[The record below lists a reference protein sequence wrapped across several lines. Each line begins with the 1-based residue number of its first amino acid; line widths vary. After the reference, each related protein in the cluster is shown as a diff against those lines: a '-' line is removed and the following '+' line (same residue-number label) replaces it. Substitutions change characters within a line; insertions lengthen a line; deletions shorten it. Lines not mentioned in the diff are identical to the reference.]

1 MLETGSSQGI
11 LNKLNPISTAGA
23 ADVITIPTSPTPN
36 FDTTQ
41 QVDTILSVAGDP
53 NDWSFWYDT
62 VGEFGG
68 SVLRMAAEVPDLLG
82 NVIEWGDRRITIGNM
97 FEADDDDTDL
107 ASRGAKALN
116 NFADWVASGADQTW
130 VGEGSAYVPMDFDR
144 ALEAAA
150 GKSGES
156 GMERA
161 WPMLK
166 FVRDTFPQAAAYLGA
181 AFLLGGVPLGA
192 SEFNRTLEDRMS
204 NKGEGLGAADAS
216 PEDIGMASVAAFLN
230 VFLERF
236 PWMVNLSNAA
246 KNKQFGFRRF
256 IALEEVTEFGQGAA
270 EEFLTT
276 VDTIKGVDFNNVLK
290 QGLAEMIGALGV
302 VVPSAGFAKSRHGK
316 IHEQYV
322 AKQARQEEIAQGR
335 IDAENQLSDEIKA
348 LELQII
354 DGKKKSQ
361 IPEKHDYIKSRR
373 AKIRQK
379 KAAIKAL
386 RKARKDEV
394 EARLSEAAAL
404 FEPVEAEAEAV
415 TEEAPSIAMPEPGPA
430 TETKEDR
437 RKIKEAWRQQQRDA
451 YERGDRIPIVTEP
464 VADTAEAARLGAQAY
479 TTDVGLAVGAPAD
492 TTRLAE
498 IEAARAAA
506 IEEGRRALP
515 RRDITQEEIDSAVQ
529 VDLTQSDLEAQRN
542 RVSDAI
548 IDEVVM
554 EPEGPSMEVLPG
566 ESIAQARERIYGD
579 LSKRPDFYID
589 ENGIPTIVIR
599 GMPTPVEE
607 VIPDEDVIQTG
618 PAAGPAQIA
627 RAIETQN
634 EAITQQAMD
643 TGAAAKLAEVRDIS
657 NRAQAN
663 QMAAR
668 NRAWNVRRRQRTAER
683 EREVEVAR
691 QTQLADENA
700 RAILFRIANED
711 AEANITI
718 DEFGQK
724 YETIRDQV
732 GEDYARI
739 YYEELARLAGVYG
752 NVHTQEEI
760 AARGQ
765 RVVEEKGPAISGI
778 GINAET
784 GQIEEVAGPV
794 AGEINDAVAEDLGLV
809 LFDDAGSYI
818 IKEEAD
824 PMVEG
829 DLPRVYVL
837 VKVTGPSGK
846 VIEIPFYIST
856 GAGGKVET
864 TVGKWYPVIGIGK
877 QGWINKGSGAELAD
891 YYGIPE
897 LREAA
902 ENLDATIGDV
912 RDAVEITEPLE
923 FSKGKQQLNA
933 QLVGIGATIVP
944 DAWPYIK
951 ITEKEGRKPRISEG
965 TEGDQQVGQV
975 VANNISL
982 LRTFLGGERADVT
995 EQVAELTEATTVAVP
1010 EVEVEEAIR
1019 PEVPPLREQLA
1030 AEEVADE
1037 EGAIAEEEITQ
1048 EEIDAGTFTP
1058 IDVAIAEARDGAFA
1072 DMEVLVERGI
1082 SPANRKRFFNAAEKE
1097 IRLRNGDEAADA
1109 YKETATFLQERTIAR
1124 ETQAEILEPPTTRE
1138 PEPRPIVA
1146 GEGDRSITERVI
1158 DTIIPPA
1165 EAKGTVVTKPVSP
1178 ASEEKI
1184 IDEEEAAPKAKP
1196 VITGETTPPA
1206 PPTPEDDQVVEA
1218 APKSTRWRTSDDG
1231 NSRTTTLQGKPA
1243 EVFKSPA
1250 DDAYRAV
1257 YDGEVLDKLYKTL
1270 EEAKN
1275 ALVLDYGIE
1284 PQIQY
1289 VKNQQ
1294 AAAKQQAAEKRDL
1307 KKTRAKAR
1315 EPGPLPFIERTVNEQ
1330 GVPVQIIEEAEEF
1343 TLVID
1348 GNPHETYATRR
1359 RAVNAATKIALGDLS
1374 ASLRK
1379 QIRALT
1385 AGKRKLVRGA
1395 AAPLRETARG
1405 LRETARVAGRIQ
1417 ATEARE
1423 IAGTRTE
1430 KARLAPQQFINHWPG
1445 KNYKQYIGPVPKSD
1459 TATARPNVSRRRV
1472 GGRWEVV
1479 VNYPGARR
1487 LKFNEDFTMFSLKNG
1502 EGAQNIVDSIKT
1514 NAQLFK
1520 DSLVAAYQAGD
1531 LRRRQSPVDASRNE
1545 VVSGEMNDSFFERW
1559 VGVLEEADSP
1569 QAAEVSQAWTDKE
1582 VATTEEVA
1590 TEDTFE
1596 ADQAAQKEDVLLQA
1610 EQAKADTAEIR
1621 AKERADEEARRTRVT
1636 TGKGKKKV
1644 ESKYTL
1650 YDKSPKFI
1658 YHVTPTDIVD
1668 KLKREGISP
1677 SKERGETE
1685 YTPGVTDFVH
1695 VAGNLTD
1702 ARVFAD
1708 YLQSGIGKFGAVWEP
1723 GEVGVVS
1730 IIKITNDGSPLYLDP
1745 NRGESRKDMKWLI
1758 RKESISPD
1766 DIVST
1771 EKYNPNVP
1779 PLQVATDK
1787 NGVAIFE
1794 GGLDKLTPIAGT
1806 HVSSNIES
1814 LRDGFEIRYFKNA
1827 PVGVSVA
1834 RIKSE
1839 EMSSPTLAE
1848 PGGTPGVVS
1857 VIVSGRGMDYTDPA
1871 DRKIIDRLQ
1880 AESRK
1885 KSAAAIARGAVP
1897 GTPETMIS
1905 AIPALLER
1913 GIDWVNGWNGIGAD
1927 SELHVI
1933 NPSMIEIVGRGE
1945 LSDKNRKH
1953 ILEGNIERMLSR
1965 GEEVPDDYGKTEA
1978 PRTGIRIPKGFK
1990 KKYAHLDPDVFYN
2003 LASEAAKRGIVD
2015 PLEFD
2020 NFITSNLRIIETEAE
2035 QRAKEQV
2042 VTDADLAFELT
2053 DWAGADEIAAFNAQA
2068 VKDAQAKKAKKK
2080 ADKVNPLAILL
2091 ETPETLLTN
2100 LKKTSLYKVGD
2111 LQDLA
2116 ENIKEITPTFI
2127 VAKKRSALVESIMDW
2142 HALQNLQEKA
2152 TAEEIGAAI
2161 EKLQDNITKDNFIE
2175 DDINGD
2181 IKTIRAS
2188 GRADIVMPFA
2198 NPEQVINMFVKELN
2212 GIFGVRAVN
2221 KMRADSFITFLP
2233 NSVAP
2238 YAVKA
2243 YGVTIPKDTAAFVV
2257 GGVDSE
2263 GPIAQVSFM
2272 HENIAKHFGQES
2284 VRGIIMHELGVHYG
2298 KRMLEGP
2305 EWSNVLSTVKK
2316 LWYDGDRDIRAATWV
2331 AMLNNYPEYMGMLGG
2346 GRLKAGTLKQF
2357 NALNK
2362 VIEGKHLEDD
2372 TRPGTMITG
2381 DGVVTRDMHGDVIPP
2396 ESGGWQMPNLS
2407 LSFEQGRT
2415 FWEEVLAEYIT
2426 ANPPS
2431 RTRVK
2436 PSLWRQIQEAAR
2448 KFFVRMAELFSTTPG
2463 FKGPDITTRDL
2474 QDMVAYLVQNVP
2486 SQQKYEHSLRQTGD
2500 SKRLAD
2506 KRNQA
2511 RAKFLEG
2518 SMITTPVYHSNQ
2530 NWKYHFPIIDKME
2543 LGMHFGSVDAAL
2555 MMIARTSSERYGSI
2569 SEVPEGKIRSINEE
2583 SALYDPWIP
2592 EQLKKLTNRDLEG
2605 IAISWG
2611 DSHLVDR
2618 SMKLPR
2624 YVFGTNNVRWNPEL
2638 KEYMFKQDNGIE
2650 IPLSTLTRQ
2659 KADNIYV
2666 FEKGA
2671 QLKEFYINIK
2681 NPLILNT
2688 DINNYSDPIG
2698 WIRFANLPESPL
2710 AHLATNFRDA
2720 TQSIGP
2726 DDTVEKQMSPENFKK
2741 FQKFIDKASRHQ
2753 DDTYRDIDARV
2764 DNEQIGFTEGESLK
2778 VRLMESTAS
2787 SLRRLFQ
2794 SMGYDSL
2801 QVVNFLD
2808 ASHTIEYIVFDDSNI
2823 KSSDSLEYTP
2833 EKMSLNLIR
2842 SIDDTVKDEKA
2853 IMARGT
2859 ESTTRA
2865 LIQSAIGEGKLRS
2878 GLQSIQRA
2886 IEPLLTV
2893 PGFNL
2898 LETQRMLTK
2907 GEIWSWENT
2916 GRITFDVLNEANP
2929 KEKKVIFKY
2938 FTEQGASPDGL
2949 PDRDIEVATR
2959 RTVLG
2964 GTRKKG
2970 AFHSPT
2976 EKINIKAKVIETKE
2990 IIENMGEELVGLG
3003 LISPDQ
3009 FAALRGKYLPQ
3020 LYMSYVFGDQA
3031 RKTIGYGFK
3040 ASSLDYTRARK
3051 VYGTWMEEL
3060 IHGKIEDP
3068 AFLSSRYQ
3076 TMVGRDIGIIK
3087 LLNYISTDPGGFN
3100 WVLPNQL
3107 IEINGMKGTPMYFRH
3122 EAEGME
3128 YRADIIEESGD
3139 SARATATRA
3148 LAKKFR
3154 EASARHLP
3162 AENVDSKRYRRVP
3175 DTPRYGTM
3183 RGMWIVRE
3191 IYNDMIAPGE
3201 SFSDQNLA
3209 QSLLSDRGL
3218 GATITRV
3225 FKYTRVPMNP
3235 PTQARNLIS
3244 NTILLH
3250 TSGVALHRLPGRIV
3264 QAMNDILHDGK
3275 YSQLA
3280 RKYGIE
3286 STTFSSQEIGRIDA
3300 EFAKIKASEK
3310 SWEGMKARGKIFFD
3324 EWLDVGGRA
3333 YQKSEVLFKVAK
3345 MIDMMES
3352 KGATEGEAAIAAN
3365 KAILDYSSVSQ
3376 GLRWLR
3382 KVPFGSPFI
3391 TFNAKVMFQLAR
3403 NLQDNPVSFLPYV
3416 ALPFLLA
3423 EALLAE
3429 QDDLDD
3435 DDIEKLRGMLPEWA
3449 EDQGG
3454 MYFLPWKDAHGR
3466 WRALNIGYML
3476 PWNSHLEI
3484 AKNAWK
3490 GEFKKS
3496 WGASG
3501 MMTGPYNAFQG
3512 LVNNKDFFTGNEI
3525 YNEADSPMQ
3534 QYQDILMF
3542 ISSNMIPPFLTPRNR
3557 SGNIVTGGGPVIKLL
3572 QAYGVMDGNIDRYG
3586 LPRVTVPQAYMSMV
3600 GLNTYNF
3607 NEFAVKEKQRKKMY
3621 EVREILDRMRSLMMQ
3636 TRNPRKR
3643 EEIRAE
3649 YLKLAG
3655 KKMIEVREWVA
3666 MMQGYEKL
3674 FGDTKQMGLERK
3686 RGGYQFKASQ

>member
-36 FDTTQ
+36 FDTGQ
-41 QVDTILSVAGDP
+41 QVDTILAVAGDP
-53 NDWSFWYDT
+53 NDWDFWHDT
-62 VGEFGG
+62 LGEVGA
-68 SVLRMAAEVPDLLG
+68 SVLRMAAELPDLLG
-82 NVIEWGDRRITIGNM
+82 NTVEWTDRNITIGGM

-116 NFADWVASGADQTW
+116 NFADWVDSLADVTYI
-130 VGEGSAYVPMDFDR
+130 GEPSAYVPMDFDR
-144 ALEAAA
+144 ALEAAR
-150 GKSGES
+150 GTSGEL
-156 GMERA
+156 GLERA
-161 WPMLK
+161 VPMLK
-166 FVRDTFPQAAAYLGA
+166 FVRDTFPQAASYLGA
-181 AFLLGGVPLGA
+181 AFLLWGVPLGL
-192 SEFNRTLEDRMS
+192 SEFNRILEERMG
-204 NKGEGLGAADAS
+204 NKGEGLGAADAA
-216 PEDIGMASVAAFLN
+216 PEDIGMASVGAFLN

-236 PWMVNLSNAA
+236 PWMVNLSHAA
-246 KNKQFGFRRF
+246 RNKAFGFGRF
-256 IALEEVTEFGQGAA
+256 VALEEITEFGQGAA

-302 VVPSAGFAKSRHGK
+302 VVPSAGYAKSQHGR
-316 IHEQYV
+316 IHEQYL
-322 AKQARQEEIAQGR
+322 AKQARQEEIVQGR
-335 IDAENQLSDEIKA
+335 IDAENQLTKEIKA
-348 LELQII
+348 LELQIR

-373 AKIRQK
+373 DKIRQK

-386 RKARKDEV
+386 KRARKDEV
-394 EARLSEAAAL
+394 EARLAEAAAL
-404 FEPVEAEAEAV
+404 FEPIEAEAETVA
-415 TEEAPSIAMPEPGPA
+415 EEAPSIAMPEPGPA
-430 TETKEDR
+430 TETKDDR
-437 RKIKEAWRQQQRDA
+437 RNIREAWRQQQRDA

-548 IDEVVM
+548 ISEQEVVADV
-554 EPEGPSMEVLPG
+554 SMEVLPG
-566 ESIAQARERIYGD
+566 ESIAEAKERIYGD
-579 LSKRPDFYID
+579 LSRSPDFYID
-589 ENGIPTIVIR
+589 ENGILTTIIDGNPTAVDVNQSD
-599 GMPTPVEE
+599 MLAETQEFVLELA
-607 VIPDEDVIQTG
+607 DEGILQKG
-618 PAAGPAQIA
+618 PAAGPVEIA
-627 RAIETQN
+627 RAIETRN

-668 NRAWNVRRRQRTAER
+668 NRAWNARRRQRTAER

-718 DEFGQK
+718 DEFAQK
-724 YETIRDQV
+724 YTTIENQV

-739 YYEELARLAGVYG
+739 YYEELSRLAQVYG
-752 NVHTQEEI
+752 KVIKQEDI

-784 GQIEEVAGPV
+784 GQIE
-794 AGEINDAVAEDLGLV
+794 AVAEEEPTTEIAELERIIAEQESLINTMVGHGITT
-809 LFDDAGSYI
+809 DA
-818 IKEEAD
+818 
-824 PMVEG
+824 
-829 DLPRVYVL
+829 
-837 VKVTGPSGK
+837 
-846 VIEIPFYIST
+846 EIPQAYS
-856 GAGGKVET
+856 
-864 TVGKWYPVIGIGK
+864 
-877 QGWINKGSGAELAD
+877 
-891 YYGIPE
+891 IPE
-897 LREAA
+897 LQ
-902 ENLDATIGDV
+902 
-912 RDAVEITEPLE
+912 
-923 FSKGKQQLNA
+923 QQLEEKAANEEKLNRLKA
-933 QLVGIGATIVP
+933 EIVEEPPGAPIIP
-944 DAWPYIK
+944 EA
-951 ITEKEGRKPRISEG
+951 EARE
-965 TEGDQQVGQV
+965 
-975 VANNISL
+975 
-982 LRTFLGGERADVT
+982 LGAA
-995 EQVAELTEATTVAVP
+995 EQVAELGEATTVAVP

-1019 PEVPPLREQLA
+1019 PEVPPLREQLV
-1030 AEEVADE
+1030 AEEVS
-1037 EGAIAEEEITQ
+1037 AEEVTAEPTILERASAESPFT
-1048 EEIDAGTFTP
+1048 EEAVAQAID
-1058 IDVAIAEARDGAFA
+1058 DAEAKAFT

-1082 SPANRKRFFNAAEKE
+1082 SPANRKKFFKAAEDE
-1097 IRLRNGDEAADA
+1097 VRLRNGDEAADA
-1109 YKETATFLQERTIAR
+1109 YKATAEYANRRLVAQ
-1124 ETQAEILEPPTTRE
+1124 ETQAEILEPPTRQ
-1138 PEPRPIVA
+1138 PEPRPIVT
-1146 GEGDRSITERVI
+1146 EGFEAERTTTERII
-1158 DTIIPPA
+1158 DTIVPPA
-1165 EAKGTVVTKPVSP
+1165 EAKGTVTTAAKKDPVSDGVWSRFKEGY
-1178 ASEEKI
+1178 ASDRLKKSI
-1184 IDEEEAAPKAKP
+1184 ADKVSKKQDLSSREEAIRQANSDEINTLLIEIEAKATAAAEVADKKAKP
-1196 VITGETTPPA
+1196 VITGETTPA
-1206 PPTPEDDQVVEA
+1206 PPTPEEDKVVKG
-1218 APKSTRWRTSDDG
+1218 PPQSTRWRTSDDG
-1231 NSRTTTLQGKPA
+1231 NSRTTTLQGKTA

-1294 AAAKQQAAEKRDL
+1294 KTVRQKAAEKRDL
-1307 KKTRAKAR
+1307 NKARAAAR

-1343 TLVID
+1343 TLVIE
-1348 GNPHETYATRR
+1348 GTPYETYATRR
-1359 RAVNAATKIALGDLS
+1359 RAENAATKIALGDLS

-1385 AGKRKLVRGA
+1385 AGKRRLVRGA

-1445 KNYKQYIGPVPKSD
+1445 KGYPSYIGPVPKSD

-1479 VNYPGARR
+1479 VNYPGAKR

-1502 EGAQNIVDSIKT
+1502 EGAQNIVDSIKA

-1520 DSLVAAYQAGD
+1520 DALISAYQAGD

-1596 ADQAAQKEDVLLQA
+1596 ADQAAEKEDVLLQA

-1708 YLQSGIGKFGAVWEP
+1708 FLQSGIGKFGAVWGP

-1794 GGLDKLTPIAGT
+1794 GGLDKTIPIAGT

-1814 LRDGFEIRYFKNA
+1814 VIDGFEIRYYKDS
-1827 PVGVSVA
+1827 PVGVSIA

-1857 VIVSGRGMDYTDPA
+1857 VIVSGQGMDYTDPA

-1945 LSDKNRKH
+1945 LSDKKRKH

-2003 LASEAAKRGIVD
+2003 LASEAEKRGIVD

-2020 NFITSNLRIIETEAE
+2020 NFITSNLRIIETEAK

-2068 VKDAQAKKAKKK
+2068 VKDAQANKAKKK

-2188 GRADIVMPFA
+2188 GRAEIVMPFA

-2233 NSVAP
+2233 NRVAHM
-2238 YAVKA
+2238 AVSG
-2243 YGVTIPKDTAAFVV
+2243 YGVTIPEGTAAFVV
-2257 GGVDSE
+2257 SGVDAE

-2272 HENIAKHFGQES
+2272 HENIAKFFGQES
-2284 VRGIIMHELGVHYG
+2284 VRGLIMHELGVHYG

-2316 LWYDGDRDIRAATWV
+2316 LWYDGDSDIRAATWI
-2331 AMLNNYPEYMGMLGG
+2331 AMLNNYPEYMGLMGG

-2372 TRPGTMITG
+2372 TRPPTVIPGM
-2381 DGVVTRDMHGDVIPP
+2381 DFSPKDPFSVVTP
-2396 ESGGWQMPNLS
+2396 EWSMPNLS
-2407 LSFEQGRT
+2407 LNFEAGRI

-2431 RTRVK
+2431 RIRVK

-2448 KFFVRMAELFSTTPG
+2448 KFFVRMAELFSPTPG

-2486 SQQKYEHSLRQTGD
+2486 SQQKYETSLRQEGD
-2500 SKRLAD
+2500 SKRVAA

-2518 SMITTPVYHSNQ
+2518 SMITTPVYHANK
-2530 NWKYHFPIIDKME
+2530 NWKYHFPIIDRME

-2555 MMIARTSSERYGSI
+2555 MMIARQGNIYGDI

-2592 EQLKKLTNRDLEG
+2592 DQLKNITNRDLEG
-2605 IAISWG
+2605 IAIRWG
-2611 DSHLVDR
+2611 KSHLVDK
-2618 SMKLPR
+2618 SMDEPR
-2624 YVFGTNNVRWNPEL
+2624 LVFNTDNVRWNPEL
-2638 KEYMFKQDNGIE
+2638 KEYAFKQENGIE
-2650 IPLSTLTRQ
+2650 IPLSTLTR
-2659 KADNIYV
+2659 KRVDDIYV
-2666 FEKGA
+2666 FEKGS

-2681 NPLILNT
+2681 NPLILNSDLT
-2688 DINNYSDPIG
+2688 NYSDPTG
-2698 WIRFANLPESPL
+2698 WLQYANLPDSPL
-2710 AHLATNFRDA
+2710 VHLAIAEARSRARQF
-2720 TQSIGP
+2720 IW
-2726 DDTVEKQMSPENFKK
+2726 DDTVEKQMTPENFKK
-2741 FQKFIDKASRHQ
+2741 FQNFIDKNINSHYDLL
-2753 DDTYRDIDARV
+2753 DDIAAKTE
-2764 DNEQIGFTEGESLK
+2764 NEQINIFEADAMRGKLLDSFGT
-2778 VRLMESTAS
+2778 RL
-2787 SLRRLFQ
+2787 RNLFQ

-2801 QVVNFLD
+2801 QVVNFIE
-2808 ASHTIEYIVFDDSNI
+2808 ASHTIEYIVFNDSNI

-2853 IMARGT
+2853 IMAPGT
-2859 ESTTRA
+2859 ESTTKA
-2865 LIQSAIGEGKLRS
+2865 LILANAGEGKLRS
-2878 GLQSIQRA
+2878 GLKALQRA

-2893 PGFNL
+2893 PGYDM
-2898 LETQRMLTK
+2898 LETERMLTK
-2907 GEIWSWENT
+2907 GETWSWENT

-2929 KEKKVIFKY
+2929 AEKKVIMDY
-2938 FTEQGASPDGL
+2938 FETRDASTAKL
-2949 PDRDIEVATR
+2949 PDRDVEVATR
-2959 RTVLG
+2959 KTVLG

-2976 EKINIKAKVIETKE
+2976 EKINIKDKVIEVKG
-2990 IIENMGEELVGLG
+2990 IIENMGEQLVDLG
-3003 LISPDQ
+3003 LISADQ
-3009 FAALRGKYLPQ
+3009 FAALRGKYLPH
-3020 LYMSYVFGDQA
+3020 LYMSYIFGDNA
-3031 RKTIGYGFK
+3031 RKTLGYGFK
-3040 ASSLDYTRARK
+3040 ASPLDYTKSRMVFK
-3051 VYGTWMEEL
+3051 NWVDE
-3060 IHGKIEDP
+3060 IVHGKIDDP
-3068 AFLSSRYQ
+3068 AFLSSRYIS
-3076 TMVGRDIGIIK
+3076 MVGRDIGIIK
-3087 LLNYISTDPGGFN
+3087 LLNFIATDPGDHG

-3107 IEINGMKGTPMYFRH
+3107 LEINGMKGTPAYFKN

-3128 YRADIIEESGD
+3128 YRADLIEKGGD
-3139 SARATATRA
+3139 TSRAQATRD

-3154 EASARHLP
+3154 DEVQRHIPESLDVS
-3162 AENVDSKRYRRVP
+3162 NYRKVP
-3175 DTPRYGTM
+3175 DSPRYGNV
-3183 RGMWIVRE
+3183 RDMWVLRE
-3191 IYNDMIAPGE
+3191 IYTDMIAPGE
-3201 SFSDQNLA
+3201 SFGEMNKA
-3209 QSLLSDRGL
+3209 QSLFSDRGWG
-3218 GATITRV
+3218 GAITRV

-3235 PTQARNLIS
+3235 PTQMRNVIS
-3244 NTILLH
+3244 NTVLLD
-3250 TSGVALHRLPGRIV
+3250 TSGVAFWRIPKRLS
-3264 QAMNDILHDGK
+3264 QAMNDIVHNGK
-3275 YSQLA
+3275 YSQIA
-3280 RKYGIE
+3280 QKYGIE
-3286 STTFSSQEIGRIDA
+3286 STTFSSQEVGNIDRQ
-3300 EFAKIKASEK
+3300 FALLKSDEK
-3310 SWEGMKARGKIFFD
+3310 SMEGMKARAKIFFD
-3324 EWLDVGGRA
+3324 DWLDVGGRA

-3345 MIDMMES
+3345 IIDMMES
-3352 KGATEGEAAIAAN
+3352 KGASESEAAIAGN

-3376 GLRWLR
+3376 GIRWLR

-3403 NLQDNPVSFLPYV
+3403 NARDNPVSFIKYI
-3416 ALPFLLA
+3416 ALPFILA

-3435 DDIEKLRGMLPEWA
+3435 DDIEKLKGMLPEWA

-3476 PWNSHLEI
+3476 PWNSHFEI
-3484 AKNAWK
+3484 ARNAWK
-3490 GEFKKS
+3490 GEFKKA
-3496 WGASG
+3496 WGATG

-3525 YNEADSPMQ
+3525 YNESDAPMQ
-3534 QYQDILMF
+3534 QYKDIMMF

-3557 SGNIVTGGGPVIKLL
+3557 SGSIVTGGGPVIKLL

-3607 NEFAVKEKQRKKMY
+3607 NEFAVREKQRNKVY
-3621 EVREILDRMRSLMMQ
+3621 EVRDIIKRMQSLMRQ

-3643 EEIRAE
+3643 EEIRVE

-3655 KKMIEVREWVA
+3655 KKMIEYREWVA

-3674 FGDTKQMGLERK
+3674 FGDTKPMGLERK